1 MEYHIDAKNKV
12 LGRVATDISLILQGK
27 KSATFE
33 RNRVSTDKVYVTNY
47 ESIVVTGKKAT
58 DKIYYKH
65 TGYVG
70 HLKEKSFEQHMAKDP
85 RFVLR
90 QAVRKMLPR
99 NFLTQKRLNNL
110 VFVEPAGPKNAS
122 KRVRP
127 MKVKKVK

>member
-1 MEYHIDAKNKV
+1 MDYHIDAKNKI
-12 LGRVATDISLILQGK
+12 LGRVATDISLMLQGK

-33 RNRVSTDKVYVTNY
+33 RNRVSADKVYVTNY
-47 ESIVVTGKKAT
+47 ESITVTGKKAT
-58 DKIYYKH
+58 DKVYYKH

-110 VFVEPAGPKNAS
+110 IFVEPAGPKNAG

-127 MKVKKVK
+127 IKVKKVK